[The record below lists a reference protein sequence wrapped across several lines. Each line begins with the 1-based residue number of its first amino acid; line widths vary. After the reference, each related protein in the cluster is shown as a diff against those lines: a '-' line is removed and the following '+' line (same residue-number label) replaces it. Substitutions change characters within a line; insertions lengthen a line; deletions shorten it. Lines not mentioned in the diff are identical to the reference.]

1 MFSVMEDVHTGPEH
15 PLSKTL
21 REEWCLALLAISPH
35 IMEETLRKP
44 MLPAQ
49 IMIAFHFMW
58 LD

>member
-1 MFSVMEDVHTGPEH
+1 MEDVHKGLEH

-58 LD
+58 FD